1 MALGDAASIFVDT
14 LLLKQGLSHCN
25 NNTMADTEVDLVVA
39 AQLLVVFSKILS
51 KLKIWFDCV

>member
-1 MALGDAASIFVDT
+1 MQHLLFVDT

-25 NNTMADTEVDLVVA
+25 NNTMADTEVNIVVA